1 MSQKMPREVLTLN
14 QIMKEPPC
22 LSKKQK
28 GTTIS
33 TPGYSQLFSRSIS
46 GESYGFD
53 SRPYSGPTLRA
64 KKTGCGN
71 GYSSENYP
79 RY

>member
-1 MSQKMPREVLTLN
+1 MASEE
-14 QIMKEPPC
+14 MKSKEEPPC
-22 LSKKQK
+22 
-28 GTTIS
+28 
-33 TPGYSQLFSRSIS
+33 YSQLFSRSIS